1 MSDDDFRYFQRR
13 ERQERIAAKAAPT
26 LGARRAHQEM
36 ALRYS
41 VLLMWGDPAQ
51 LAA

>member
-1 MSDDDFRYFQRR
+1 MSDEDFEYYRRR
-13 ERQERIAAKAAPT
+13 ERQERIAAKSAAT
-26 LGARRAHQEM
+26 LAARRIHQEM

-41 VLLMWGDPAQ
+41 VLLMWCDEAP

>member
-1 MSDDDFRYFQRR
+1 MSDDDLEYYRHR
-13 ERQERIAAKAAPT
+13 ERQERIAAKTAASIA
-26 LGARRAHQEM
+26 ARRAHQEL

-41 VLLMWGDPAQ
+41 VLLMWGLSEP

>member
-1 MSDDDFRYFQRR
+1 MSDLDFQYYRRR
-13 ERQERIAAKAAPT
+13 ERQERMAAKAAPT
-26 LGARRAHQEM
+26 LAARRAHQEM

-41 VLLMWGDPAQ
+41 VLLMWGDPAP

>member
-1 MSDDDFRYFQRR
+1 MSDEDFQYYQRR
-13 ERQERIAAKAAPT
+13 ERQERIAAKAA
-26 LGARRAHQEM
+26 LSLAARRAHQEM

-41 VLLMWGDPAQ
+41 VLLMWGDPVQ